1 MHKILPRT
9 RVITRRVH
17 RILKIRRRRKWLL
30 RMAVKLTSIVF
41 LHHHHHRHH
50 IFIIS
55 PPPLSP
61 SPPPPHFYCFP
72 PPPPPPPPPHFYCFP
87 PPPPPPPH
95 FYCFPSSRFYK
106 RLPTAILSSFCSN
119 VSRSE
124 QQSWFSSDVSCLPC
138 LSAPFSFK
146 DSYTT
151 ATTCT
156 SPSLIQC
163 THGTHSYLR
172 RK

>member
-50 IFIIS
+50 ISIVSLHHHHIS
-55 PPPLSP
+55 IVFYP
-61 SPPPPHFYCFP
+61 SPTRFTFFC
-72 PPPPPPPPPHFYCFP
+72 CTI
-87 PPPPPPPH
+87 
-95 FYCFPSSRFYK
+95 FYK
-106 RLPTAILSSFCSN
+106 RLPTAMISWFCSN
-119 VSRSE
+119 VSCSE
-124 QQSWFSSDVSCLPC
+124 QQSWFSSAVSWLPC
-138 LSAPFSFK
+138 SLAPVSFK
-146 DSYTT
+146 DSYSRT
-151 ATTCT
+151 TTCA
-156 SPSLIQC
+156 SPSLIQF
-163 THGTHSYLR
+163 TYGTHFHTR